1 MNKHEQRW
9 RLPVG
14 ERSRSVVDSEPRLWA
29 LTDAVVNSISLPTRS
44 HSDRLNATV
53 PCCGHM
59 LQLLSDSSRGTHLAG
74 VMAWLLQRSASACV
88 SSPAVCIVSVNEKG
102 TRRLLLIGTAITDTG
117 DVLPWFVA
125 MALLRPGR
133 CVNGK
138 RTEYLGHT
146 VKVFVDAISME
157 SNISYS
163 TISVLRSFTTIR
175 HIHGNTHAVLEG
187 NAKFSKWDRQNFS
200 LPRSLPNHWTN
211 LMPFQTYHYVL
222 PGSRCSKFNL
232 NRFSRCC
239 SVHVWKKLDLVRVFI
254 VNISLYLFFASAIGH
269 ILGRLWRLIAQT
281 ISAFW
286 GSWWDS
292 SPLRG

>member
-9 RLPVG
+9 RVPVG

-29 LTDAVVNSISLPTRS
+29 LTDAVVSSISLPTRS

-175 HIHGNTHAVLEG
+175 HIHSNTHTVLEG
-187 NAKFSKWDRQNFS
+187 SAKVNGSKIFHS
-200 LPRSLPNHWTN
+200 HGPSKTTGPI
-211 LMPFQTYHYVL
+211 LMPFQTYHYVC
-222 PGSRCSKFNL
+222 PGSRCSKYNL
-232 NRFSRCC
+232 NQFSHRC
-239 SVHVWKKLDLVRVFI
+239 SVHMRKNWIWCRCFLLTYPSIR
-254 VNISLYLFFASAIGH
+254 SLPQPQVTF
-269 ILGRLWRLIAQT
+269 
-281 ISAFW
+281 
-286 GSWWDS
+286 
-292 SPLRG
+292 